1 MKDQIN
7 GDKALKLLERIAG
20 ALDIIAT
27 EKQTGSPTLTDA
39 TAYVWDA
46 EQKQLKPVSN
56 TGALNLNMLVGL
68 SQHQRTLEQNTKQF
82 AQGFAANNALL
93 WGARGT
99 GKSSLVKAIHK
110 HINTETPLYLIEIYR
125 EDLSTLTTLLD
136 FLRTE
141 NNKRFILFCDDLS
154 FDEQETGYKSLKA
167 ILEGGVDGR
176 PENVLFYATSNR
188 RHLIPRNMIKNEPRG
203 GAGRSPSGEIEN
215 PAIHKSE
222 ATEEK
227 VSLSDRFGLWL
238 GFYPCDQN
246 DYLAMI
252 DNYVEAYG
260 ITIDQADL
268 HHQALEWEKTRG
280 SRSGRVAWQF
290 IQHLAGQHQKTL

>member
-7 GDKALKLLERIAG
+7 GDKALKLLERIAS

-27 EKQTGSPTLTDA
+27 EKQTSLPNLTKA
-39 TAYVWDA
+39 HAYIWNG
-46 EQKQLKPVSN
+46 EHKQLKPVSD
-56 TGALNLNMLVGL
+56 TGALDLNMLIGL
-68 SQHQRTLEQNTKQF
+68 NQHQQTLEQNTRQF
-82 AQGFAANNALL
+82 ARGFAANNVLL

-99 GKSSLVKAIHK
+99 GKSSIVKAIHK
-110 HINTETPLYLIEIYR
+110 HINAETPLYLIEIYR

-154 FDEQETGYKSLKA
+154 FDEQETEYKSLKT
-167 ILEGGVDGR
+167 ILEGGIDRR

-188 RHLIPRNMIKNEPRG
+188 RHLIPRNMIENERG
-203 GAGRSPSGEIEN
+203 D
-215 PAIHKSE
+215 AIHKSE

-227 VSLSDRFGLWL
+227 ISLSDRFGLWL

-252 DNYVEAYG
+252 DRYVEAYG
-260 ITIDQADL
+260 IKINKADL
-268 HHQALEWEKTRG
+268 YHQALEWEKTRG